1 MSTDFN
7 YSDKV
12 IMSKGPL
19 RPNRTNTPLDSRTRI
34 NTIADM
40 ASIPNPYIGMLV
52 YVIDEDK
59 YYKVKTLK
67 ASNLGV
73 ANSLVDTYEVLSTA
87 NGETSTPSADTN
99 AFNAVEFAT
108 DELIFK
114 NGTTEKARAN
124 IGNKLIILTQQEY
137 DALEIKEQDV
147 AYLISDSEQD
157 LSNLVTKE
165 EFNQKVGNKVLI
177 MTQAQYDALPT
188 KESDVL
194 YVISDNSGT
203 SINSNSP
210 ENLTISNGTLQLTKS
225 AIQTVTMAT
234 DTTILTPTVTKFTQI
249 HLYFSIPAGSS
260 TMTINLPTAKWQNT
274 VTFEAGKAYEIVLTT
289 LTGAEWLG
297 GIIVYA

>member
-7 YSDKV
+7 YSDSV
-12 IMSKGPL
+12 IMASGPF
-19 RPNRTNTPLDSRTRI
+19 RTNLTNVPLDSRTRI

-40 ASIPNPYIGMLV
+40 AFIPNPYIGMLV

-73 ANSLVDTYEVLSTA
+73 ADSLVGTYEELTTA
-87 NGETSTPSADTN
+87 NGETSTPSVDTN

-108 DELIFK
+108 NELIFK

-124 IGNKLIILTQQEY
+124 IGNKLVILTQQEY
-137 DALEIKEQDV
+137 DALVTKEEDV

-157 LSNLVTKE
+157 LSNLVTQE
-165 EFNQKVGNKVLI
+165 EFNRKVGNKVLI

>member
-1 MSTDFN
+1 
-7 YSDKV
+7 
-12 IMSKGPL
+12 
-19 RPNRTNTPLDSRTRI
+19 
-34 NTIADM
+34 
-40 ASIPNPYIGMLV
+40 MLV

-73 ANSLVDTYEVLSTA
+73 ADSLVDTYEVLSTA

-108 DELIFK
+108 NELIFK

-124 IGNKLIILTQQEY
+124 IGNKLVILTQQEY
-137 DALEIKEQDV
+137 DALSTKEEDV

-210 ENLTISNGTLQLTKS
+210 ENLTISNGTLQLTKR

-234 DTTILTPTVTKFTQI
+234 NTTILTPTVTGFTKI

-260 TMTINLPTAKWQNT
+260 TMTINLPTAKWQNA
-274 VTFEAGKAYEIVLTT
+274 VTFEAGKTYEIVLTT

-297 GIIVYA
+297 EIIVYA

>member
-1 MSTDFN
+1 
-7 YSDKV
+7 
-12 IMSKGPL
+12 
-19 RPNRTNTPLDSRTRI
+19 
-34 NTIADM
+34 M
-40 ASIPNPYIGMLV
+40 ASIPLPYVGMLV

-73 ANSLVDTYEVLSTA
+73 ADSLVDTYEVLSTA
-87 NGETSTPSADTN
+87 NGETSTPSADTS

-108 DELIFK
+108 NELIFK

-124 IGNKLIILTQQEY
+124 IGNKLVILTQQEY
-137 DALEIKEQDV
+137 DALVTKEEDV
-147 AYLISDSEQD
+147 AYLISDSQQD
-157 LSNLVTKE
+157 LSNL
-165 EFNQKVGNKVLI
+165 
-177 MTQAQYDALPT
+177 ALPT
-188 KESDVL
+188 KENDVL

-260 TMTINLPTAKWQNT
+260 TMTINLPTAKWQ
-274 VTFEAGKAYEIVLTT
+274 K
-289 LTGAEWLG
+289 
-297 GIIVYA
+297 

>member
-7 YSDKV
+7 YSNSV
-12 IMSKGPL
+12 IASSGPFKPVG
-19 RPNRTNTPLDSRTRI
+19 RNIPLDSRTRI

-59 YYKVKTLK
+59 YYKIKTLK
-67 ASNLGV
+67 ASTLGI
-73 ANSLVDTYEVLSTA
+73 ADSLVDTYEVLSTA

-124 IGNKLIILTQQEY
+124 IGNKLVILTQQEY
-137 DALEIKEQDV
+137 DALSTKEEDV

-157 LSNLVTKE
+157 LSNLVTQE
-165 EFNQKVGNKVLI
+165 EFNKKVGNKVLI

-210 ENLTISNGTLQLTKS
+210 ENLTISNGTLQLTKR

-234 DTTILTPTVTKFTQI
+234 NTTILTPTVTGFTQI

>member
-7 YSDKV
+7 YSDSV
-12 IMSKGPL
+12 IMTSGPFI
-19 RPNRTNTPLDSRTRI
+19 PNEKNIPLDSRTRI

-40 ASIPNPYIGMLV
+40 AFIPNPYIGMLV

-67 ASNLGV
+67 ANNLGI
-73 ANSLVDTYEVLSTA
+73 ANSLVDTYEVLLTA

-108 DELIFK
+108 DELVFK
-114 NGTTEKARAN
+114 NGTTEKARVN
-124 IGNKLIILTQQEY
+124 IGNKLVILTQQEY
-137 DALEIKEQDV
+137 DALETKEQDV

-177 MTQAQYDALPT
+177 MTQAQYDALQT

-210 ENLTISNGTLQLTKS
+210 ENLTISNGTLQLTKR

-234 DTTILTPTVTKFTQI
+234 NTTILTPTVTGFTKI

-260 TMTINLPTAKWQNT
+260 TMTINLPTAKWQNA

-297 GIIVYA
+297 EIIVYA

>member
-1 MSTDFN
+1 MSTDFK
-7 YSDKV
+7 YSDSV
-12 IMSKGPL
+12 IIAAGPL
-19 RPNRTNTPLDSRTRI
+19 MPNGRNIPLDSRTRI

-40 ASIPNPYIGMLV
+40 AFIPNPYIGMLV

-73 ANSLVDTYEVLSTA
+73 ANSLVDTYEVLLTA
-87 NGETSTPSADTN
+87 NGETSIPSTDTN

-137 DALEIKEQDV
+137 DALSTKEADV

-210 ENLTISNGTLQLTKS
+210 ENLTISNGTLQLTKR

-234 DTTILTPTVTKFTQI
+234 NTTILTPTVTGFTKI
-249 HLYFSIPAGSS
+249 HLYFSIPVGSS
-260 TMTINLPTAKWQNT
+260 TMTINLPTAKWQNA
-274 VTFEAGKAYEIVLTT
+274 VTFEAGKTYEIVLTT

-297 GIIVYA
+297 EVIVYA